1 MLTSLCF
8 SDSLLFTIN
17 LPNHSLVLLVFYAM
31 IKKTPLTREFTFEE
45 EIKNEKN
52 PHSSQI

>member
-1 MLTSLCF
+1 M
-8 SDSLLFTIN
+8 
-17 LPNHSLVLLVFYAM
+17 LLVFYAM
-31 IKKTPLTREFTFEE
+31 SKKIPLMHEFTSEE

>member
-1 MLTSLCF
+1 MLTSLGF

-17 LPNHSLVLLVFYAM
+17 LPNHSLMLLVFYAM
-31 IKKTPLTREFTFEE
+31 SKKIPLMHEFTSED